1 MKFTETNNIYQNEH
15 IEEVIDSVTTIL
27 AEVKK
32 NLYIAD
38 EFETA
43 FNLLTAKTQ
52 LSKLLDDITNIAE

>member
-1 MKFTETNNIYQNEH
+1 MRFTETNNTYQNEH
-15 IEEVIDSVTTIL
+15 IEKVIDNVTMIL
-27 AEVKK
+27 AETKN
-32 NLYIAD
+32 NLYTTD

>member
-1 MKFTETNNIYQNEH
+1 MKLIETNNTYQNEH
-15 IEEVIDSVTTIL
+15 IEEVIDSVVTIL
-27 AEVKK
+27 AETKDT
-32 NLYIAD
+32 LYITD